1 MLYKIPLS
9 KHVFVLRGVDLD
21 LIGAIAFVIIL
32 EGLNIFMRQLPPPAT
47 FLSLILPSFRR
58 QSHNLALHTR
68 CSVGTMNATNT
79 PPKIGTHDGTF
90 HCDEA
95 LACHMLRLLPRYANS
110 PIIRTRDPAILAT
123 LDILVD
129 VGGVYNPSTLR
140 FDHHQRSFST
150 TFADDGPHS
159 SIKLSSAGLVY
170 KHFGRNVIRSVLEK
184 EAIQVLNEQDMER
197 IYAKV
202 YKSFVEAVD
211 AIDNGVPRYDT
222 DKPAKYESLTDLA
235 SRVARLNADWWEKDP
250 DQDANFLKAISL
262 TGLELEGFILH
273 TAKSWLPARGIVE
286 KAMAQRKEEESS
298 GKVLVMR
305 EWAPWKDHLYDIER
319 EEGVAGQVLYVL
331 YKDMTGR
338 SWRLQCVPVEKVA
351 FESRCPLPESWRGIR
366 DDELSKLTGID
377 GCVFV
382 HAAGFIGG
390 NVTFEGAKEMARKA
404 LQRPS

>member
-1 MLYKIPLS
+1 
-9 KHVFVLRGVDLD
+9 
-21 LIGAIAFVIIL
+21 
-32 EGLNIFMRQLPPPAT
+32 
-47 FLSLILPSFRR
+47 
-58 QSHNLALHTR
+58 
-68 CSVGTMNATNT
+68 MNATNT
-79 PPKIGTHDGTF
+79 LPKIGTHDGTF

-95 LACHMLRLLPRYANS
+95 LACHMLRLLPRYAKS
-110 PIIRTRDPAILAT
+110 PIIRTRDPATLAT

-129 VGGVYNPSTLR
+129 VGGVYDPSALR

-150 TFADDGPHS
+150 TFDKDGPHS

-170 KHFGRNVIRSVLEK
+170 KHFGRTVIRSVLEK
-184 EAIQVLNEQDMER
+184 EGIKLLNEQDLER
-197 IYAKV
+197 VYTKI

-211 AIDNGVPRYDT
+211 AIDNGVSRYET
-222 DKPAKYESLTDLA
+222 DKPAKYESSTNLS
-235 SRVARLNADWWEKDP
+235 SRVARLNADWWERDP
-250 DQDANFLKAISL
+250 DQDANFVKASVL
-262 TGLELEGFILH
+262 AGSELDDYILH

-286 KAMAQRKEEESS
+286 KAMARRKEEEPS
-298 GKVLVMR
+298 GKILVMR

-319 EEGVAGQVLYVL
+319 EEDVVDQVLYVV

-338 SWRLQCVPVEKVA
+338 SWRVQCVPVENAA

-390 NVTFEGAKEMARKA
+390 NVGFEGAMEMARKA
-404 LQRPS
+404 LQKAS